1 MRRLYASFTLMSLML
16 AGCVSDGGYS
26 TPLRIE
32 TARVVDVQ
40 AFTSEGSWAPGAV
53 IGGGVGV
60 LTGIGHSTESK
71 VIRGA
76 GGALIGA
83 AINKAFTTGNKEV
96 RLVVQTARG
105 ETLEVANNHND
116 LVPGDCVNLE
126 TRPDGDVQVTRTS
139 TTQCNF

>member
-1 MRRLYASFTLMSLML
+1 MKRLYASFTLMSLVL
-16 AGCVSDGGYS
+16 SGCASDGGFS
-26 TPLRIE
+26 PALRIQ
-32 TARVVDVQ
+32 TARIVDVQ
-40 AFTSEGSWAPGAV
+40 SYSSEGSWGTGAV

-83 AINKAFTTGNKEV
+83 AINKAFTTGNPQA
-96 RLVVQTARG
+96 RLVVQTSSG

-126 TRPDGDVQVTRTS
+126 TRSDGDVQITRTS
-139 TTQCNF
+139 STQCNF

>member
-1 MRRLYASFTLMSLML
+1 MNRLYASFTLMSLAL
-16 AGCVSDGGYS
+16 AGCAGSNDFS
-26 TPLRIE
+26 APIRIQ

-40 AFTSEGSWAPGAV
+40 SYASSGSWGTGAV

-71 VIRGA
+71 IMRGA
-76 GGALIGA
+76 GGSLIGA
-83 AINKAFTTGNKEV
+83 AINKAFTTGSQEA
-96 RLVVQTARG
+96 RLVVQTAQG
-105 ETLEVANNHND
+105 ETLEMANDHND

-126 TRPDGDVQVTRTS
+126 RRQNGDVKVTRTS

>member
-1 MRRLYASFTLMSLML
+1 MNRLYASLTLMSLTL
-16 AGCVSDGGYS
+16 AGCAVDQGLT
-26 TPLRIE
+26 TPIRIQ
-32 TARVVDVQ
+32 TARVVDAQ
-40 AFTSEGSWAPGAV
+40 AYMSDGSWGTGAA

-71 VIRGA
+71 IIRGA

-105 ETLEVANNHND
+105 ETLEVANEHND
-116 LVPGDCVNLE
+116 LVPGDCINLE
-126 TRPDGDVQVTRTS
+126 TTPSGDVRVTRTS